1 MRVGKKKPFGS
12 KLKGLVGERG
22 LLDEGLCFSFQ
33 LKKRLSIFW
42 ISKKLQ
48 SKFFSQF
55 HILMAKMYVL
65 SWFFSEMV
73 VGGGS
78 FLCSVFDIYYG
89 KVEGRSNGFTAHYNL
104 LLCILRF

>member
-1 MRVGKKKPFGS
+1 MGKGDCLTKGYAFLFNRKKDSPYFGY
-12 KLKGLVGERG
+12 LKSYKV
-22 LLDEGLCFSFQ
+22 
-33 LKKRLSIFW
+33 
-42 ISKKLQ
+42 
-48 SKFFSQF
+48 KFFAVSYF
-55 HILMAKMYVL
+55 DGKNVRIKLV
-65 SWFFSEMV
+65 FSEMV